1 MYCKHNKSDVLKSR
15 FFFVNTRQYQ
25 RLKDS
30 ELVIPN
36 ETSWMHRTCRC
47 KTKGIENETEKQ
59 EYSNKQKSEFPKS
72 IHIKQ
77 ILLCRIKSILLHKVR
92 VQLQL
97 AFFRFCGTSFKE
109 RVVVIKKP

>member
-1 MYCKHNKSDVLKSR
+1 MTFWKVDFSLLILD
-15 FFFVNTRQYQ
+15 YQ

-59 EYSNKQKSEFPKS
+59 EYSNKQKPEFPKS
-72 IHIKQ
+72 IHIK
-77 ILLCRIKSILLHKVR
+77 
-92 VQLQL
+92 
-97 AFFRFCGTSFKE
+97 
-109 RVVVIKKP
+109 